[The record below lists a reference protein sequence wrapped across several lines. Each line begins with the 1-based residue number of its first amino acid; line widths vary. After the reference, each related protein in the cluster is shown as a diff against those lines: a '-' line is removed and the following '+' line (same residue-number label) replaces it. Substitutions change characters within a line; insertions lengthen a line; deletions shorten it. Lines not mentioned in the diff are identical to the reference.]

1 MWVSFFSKT
10 ERSLWKLSSSF
21 SAPLPPSA
29 SVIAGSPELDP
40 TLPGW
45 SPHAQHQGGV
55 TLQPWLGPGQCSQQ
69 AQVCA
74 ASRVHCWLT
83 LHCHSPSTTE
93 HLPPSCFPRSCLQLV
108 LLHALPL
115 VEFSGAFFPA
125 RFSSLTKSLSSSS
138 ALLSSLQFDGIRNLL
153 SAFWSVTH
161 TMNPRIL
168 RVGRDLWDY
177 PVPP

>member
-83 LHCHSPSTTE
+83 LHCHSPSTTGY
-93 HLPPSCFPRSCLQLV
+93 LPPIWFSCMHCPLWNFQGLFFQPVSPVCQSPSAA
-108 LLHALPL
+108 ALP
-115 VEFSGAFFPA
+115 S
-125 RFSSLTKSLSSSS
+125 
-138 ALLSSLQFDGIRNLL
+138 
-153 SAFWSVTH
+153 
-161 TMNPRIL
+161 
-168 RVGRDLWDY
+168 
-177 PVPP
+177 